1 MAVKDKTIKD
11 LTLLED
17 VSQED
22 FLIVWD
28 NSAENNNTK
37 KLPISE
43 IMKNQGNSYSTDE
56 VVVGTWIDGKPIY
69 RKVFN
74 LNAPHPS
81 TQSGSYQLLV
91 NIPYLKNIIT
101 HYGFYLSNF
110 YSTPNLVSY
119 RTIPQNNLFVFSYD
133 SLKTNVPA
141 ENRRFY
147 ISLENTTDYNI
158 TVAVEYTKTSDD

>member
-37 KLPISE
+37 KLPVSE
-43 IMKNQGNSYSTDE
+43 LMKNQGDSYSTE
-56 VVVGTWIDGKPIY
+56 ETVIGTWIDGKPIY

-74 LNAPHPS
+74 LNIPHTS
-81 TQSGSYQLLV
+81 TQSSSYQLPV

-101 HYGFYLSNF
+101 HYGFYRADF
-110 YSTPNLVSY
+110 YLTPNTLSP
-119 RTIPQNNLFVFSYD
+119 RTIPQSNMFIYAYD
-133 SLKTNVPA
+133 SQNTNVPA
-141 ENRRFY
+141 ENRNFY
-147 ISLENTTDYNI
+147 FSLQTTSDYIISVI
-158 TVAVEYTKTSDD
+158 VEYTKTSDD